1 MKLWQFWFYSF
12 FTYYSLVDIFFSLC
26 YPEERRFTA
35 TIIQSVIFSTLLV
48 AFSAIEKVQ
57 HLTLTINYSLKNGLA

>member
-1 MKLWQFWFYSF
+1 MKLWQCWFYSF

-26 YPEERRFTA
+26 YSEERRFTA

-48 AFSAIEKVQ
+48 AFFFYRKS
-57 HLTLTINYSLKNGLA
+57 TTPDIND